1 MLPDPLNYRS
11 LADHRRD
18 SRSAWRD
25 HFGDTGAMLL
35 DLIGLLLASIGALL
49 IWFVAFV
56 LIAILLSFLM
66 RF

>member
-1 MLPDPLNYRS
+1 MLPDPLDYRS

-18 SRSAWRD
+18 RRSARHD

-35 DLIGLLLASIGALL
+35 DLIGVLLASVGALL

-56 LIAILLSFLM
+56 SIAILLSFLM